1 MSLKWKTL
9 VEWLNYISTCSSS
22 SEVAPL
28 HIPSLGY
35 SFKLVVLAVVYL
47 NIGGHLI
54 KYPVP
59 FWIQW
64 NSVFDMFLAYYSTKR
79 EIRGR
84 RRIHLNLNFNGTA
97 VDADNAICLAYL
109 VPSPP
114 TNWINDD
121 EEAWVLILCTG
132 ETERTM
138 ELEWMNK
145 CRGWRQQFQWDF
157 TGIVSAVSDTLCM
170 YQLLYKAITWGS
182 SHRRIWRRRRG
193 RDRLAHYWN
202 PCSFS
207 DLFNYM
213 YITLSLGT

>member
-1 MSLKWKTL
+1 MNTVKFS
-9 VEWLNYISTCSSS
+9 
-22 SEVAPL
+22 
-28 HIPSLGY
+28 
-35 SFKLVVLAVVYL
+35 
-47 NIGGHLI
+47 
-54 KYPVP
+54 
-59 FWIQW
+59 
-64 NSVFDMFLAYYSTKR
+64 FDMFLAYYSTKR

-109 VPSPP
+109 VPPPPP

-121 EEAWVLILCTG
+121 EEEAWVLILCTG

-170 YQLLYKAITWGS
+170 YQLLYTAITWGS
-182 SHRRIWRRRRG
+182 NHRRIWRRRRG

-213 YITLSLGT
+213 YITLSLGTQRSSLSE